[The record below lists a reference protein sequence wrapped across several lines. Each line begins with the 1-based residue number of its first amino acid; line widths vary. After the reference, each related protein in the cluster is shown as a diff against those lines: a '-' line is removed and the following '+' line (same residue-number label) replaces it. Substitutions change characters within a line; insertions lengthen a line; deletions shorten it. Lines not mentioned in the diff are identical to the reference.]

1 VAATGLYLDDDMM
14 YHVMNEE
21 SPVTVWAKLE
31 SRYISLSLSNKL
43 YLKHKLFGLKMSE
56 GTNLNWHV
64 NVFNQIISD
73 LKWIDVKFNNEDEA
87 LMLLNSLPFSLT
99 YENLVTTLIWEKETL
114 LLKKII
120 SVLLSFNLR
129 KKTSDENSQGEGIII
144 RSNQKCK
151 RNKSRNELRNNEAC
165 SKTKK
170 RKDIQC

>member
-1 VAATGLYLDDDMM
+1 VATTRLYLDDDVM

-31 SRYISLSLSNKL
+31 SRYTSLSLSNKL

-56 GTNLNWHV
+56 GTNLNRYV

-120 SVLLSFNLR
+120 SVLLNFNLR

-144 RSNQKCK
+144 RSN
-151 RNKSRNELRNNEAC
+151 
-165 SKTKK
+165 
-170 RKDIQC
+170 

>member
-1 VAATGLYLDDDMM
+1 VATTRLYLDDDVM

-56 GTNLNWHV
+56 GTNLNRYV

-120 SVLLSFNLR
+120 SVLLNFNLR

-144 RSNQKCK
+144 RSNQKCR